1 MKHRFIIYGYYGWH
15 NSGDDAMLYALLR
28 ELHVRFPRSTFTVPT
43 RAPVTIP
50 EGLDEFVSLTE
61 LKPWTVLREIMRS
74 SVFVIGGGTHFP
86 IERGFLIK
94 RLAVLTGLLTMITW
108 AKVFGNRICLIGI
121 GVEPAQTIW
130 GKSLSKCILR
140 LADFISVRDTA
151 TFELVKSMGFERKS
165 VLSFDLSALLVGSP
179 VSSPHS
185 DCQIRVLTDKECSP
199 TKIGVSILPFF
210 EIYTGD
216 KDRDKLLVHRVAEAL
231 NKWLEKDTK
240 NTVCLFTVKGSS
252 KQDDVLITDLLRAN
266 LRPPGRVR
274 LVPYNSDPREV
285 LYHVGRCDAF
295 IGMRYHS
302 CVFAYLSRLPLLIIN
317 YFNKCQALGEDIKL
331 PHDALIT
338 PDEVLEGVLDE
349 KLTELYTRPNHFI
362 AELPI

>member
-1 MKHRFIIYGYYGWH
+1 
-15 NSGDDAMLYALLR
+15 
-28 ELHVRFPRSTFTVPT
+28 
-43 RAPVTIP
+43 
-50 EGLDEFVSLTE
+50 
-61 LKPWTVLREIMRS
+61 
-74 SVFVIGGGTHFP
+74 
-86 IERGFLIK
+86 
-94 RLAVLTGLLTMITW
+94 
-108 AKVFGNRICLIGI
+108 
-121 GVEPAQTIW
+121 
-130 GKSLSKCILR
+130 
-140 LADFISVRDTA
+140 
-151 TFELVKSMGFERKS
+151 
-165 VLSFDLSALLVGSP
+165 
-179 VSSPHS
+179 
-185 DCQIRVLTDKECSP
+185 
-199 TKIGVSILPFF
+199 
-210 EIYTGD
+210 
-216 KDRDKLLVHRVAEAL
+216 VHRVAEAL

-362 AELPI
+362 AELPIDEAKRKAYENFSGGLGVLADLDDN